1 MHGTSRR
8 KALRLEEI
16 PRSELSVGLVSKR
29 VMVGDIDEHGYI
41 DMMTMV
47 ERGELMEAVD
57 GRKK

>member
-1 MHGTSRR
+1 
-8 KALRLEEI
+8 
-16 PRSELSVGLVSKR
+16 